1 MDDSATLTPPAALPP
16 AEAPDGK
23 AQLATLDIVLLC
35 VILLS
40 ALIGLARGL
49 VKEILSLAIWA
60 TAFLLAL
67 YLASPVGER
76 LAPDLGGASALAGF
90 GTVFI
95 AVLIAGALVQWVFA
109 KLIETTGLTGT
120 DRFLGFL
127 FGGARGLLVCAV
139 AAIALQPFL
148 GSSDWWQASWLGPE
162 LAGLEE
168 RLLGFMGQAQDIA
181 AGPVVESVAPESL
194 DAVAE
199 FHSSGEEER

>member
-1 MDDSATLTPPAALPP
+1 MDDSATLTPPAALLP

-23 AQLATLDIVLLC
+23 AQLATLDIVLLS

-60 TAFLLAL
+60 AAFLLAL
-67 YLASPVGER
+67 YLAAPVGER
-76 LAPDLGGASALAGF
+76 LAPSLGGAASLAGF

-127 FGGARGLLVCAV
+127 FGGTRGLLVCAV
-139 AAIALQPFL
+139 AAIALQPFM
-148 GSSDWWQASWLGPE
+148 GSADWWQASWLGPE

-181 AGPVVESVAPESL
+181 ASERL
-194 DAVAE
+194 DAAAE
-199 FHSSGEEER
+199 FHSPAEEAR

>member
-1 MDDSATLTPPAALPP
+1 MADPAISEQPIAPP
-16 AEAPDGK
+16 AEALDGM
-23 AQLATLDIVLLC
+23 AELATLDIVLLI

-60 TAFLLAL
+60 AAFLLAL
-67 YLASPVGER
+67 YFASPVGAR
-76 LAPDLGGASALAGF
+76 LAPDLGDASGVVGFVAL
-90 GTVFI
+90 FI
-95 AVLIAGALVQWVFA
+95 AVLIAGALIQWVFA

-148 GSSDWWQASWLGPE
+148 GDADWWQASKLGPE
-162 LAGLEE
+162 LAGLEAG
-168 RLLGFMGQAQDIA
+168 LLGLMDQAQDIA
-181 AGPVVESVAPESL
+181 AGPLPEAPAAPESL
-194 DAVAE
+194 AQEAD
-199 FHSSGEEER
+199 FNLSSEEAR